1 MLPKLQPF
9 SFGDDPLN
17 VADSITVQC
26 GVTVGDLPVK
36 LSWKLNNLPLVSSE
50 NNINIAQLSRKVTVL
65 TIDPVSETHSGNYTC
80 QAENSAGITSH
91 TAELIVNGIVLLII
105 FCFTFVKSWL
115 LIAFFFLP
123 TYLIK

>member
-1 MLPKLQPF
+1 M
-9 SFGDDPLN
+9 
-17 VADSITVQC
+17 QC

-91 TAELIVNGIVLLII
+91 TAELIVNGIVLLI
-105 FCFTFVKSWL
+105 FL
-115 LIAFFFLP
+115 L
-123 TYLIK
+123 